1 MKLYIWF
8 VNTVV
13 NSLSRKEIYRLISKG
28 LMRLMQTN
36 RASVKY
42 VVNILKMK
50 RITRSTM
57 NVLKLASFALK
68 DFVQV
73 EQWMLI

>member
-1 MKLYIWF
+1 M
-8 VNTVV
+8 V

-28 LMRLMQTN
+28 LMRLMQMN
-36 RASVKY
+36 IASVKY

-57 NVLKLASFALK
+57 NVLKLANFALK

-73 EQWMLI
+73 EPWMLI